1 LKCIATG
8 LVVLKRRYRLLLI
21 SKHTWTLN
29 LFLWFLL
36 FFPFCSKKLEYS
48 VFLWRSVLD
57 NGIETQRGIYGL
69 ARQQKTMLF
78 VLCLWVTVYILV
90 IDNDLNKNRLSKNLV
105 IYVPFQDHLVFCS
118 RTIPEP
124 FQNRSITV
132 EYSQPLKTLHCGS
145 PAKMH

>member
-1 LKCIATG
+1 MKCIATG

-21 SKHTWTLN
+21 SRHTWTLN

-36 FFPFCSKKLEYS
+36 FFPFCSKKFEYS

-105 IYVPFQDHLVFCS
+105 IYVPLQDHWVFCS
-118 RTIPEP
+118 RNIPEP
-124 FQNRSITV
+124 FYNLWVFRTV
-132 EYSQPLKTLHCGS
+132 KNFTLWVSCKN
-145 PAKMH
+145 ALIVL